1 MGAARGIVTGE
12 LGCENSGGEAMRGE
26 GVDGETEPRTEA
38 RERREAQSQESWIWR
53 EWVRATEGRLVWGE
67 VGEAGHEG
75 RGGYRGSF
83 VTGGLDCEGGGGG
96 EDMVEVGNG
105 NRRIS
110 EGEQWVYR
118 VGRECNSQKACM

>member
-1 MGAARGIVTGE
+1 MRGVVTGG
-12 LGCENSGGEAMRGE
+12 LGCEDGGRGE
-26 GVDGETEPRTEA
+26 DMGEVGKGDRGGVG
-38 RERREAQSQESWIWR
+38 
-53 EWVRATEGRLVWGE
+53 VGE

-105 NRRIS
+105 DRRIS

-118 VGRECNSQKACM
+118 VGRESSSQKACM